1 MAAKSRAETAQENR
15 DKMIQAGRKA
25 FAEKGYAA
33 ASMDE
38 LTASVGLTRGAL
50 YHNFTDKKGLLA
62 AVVAQIDSEMAR
74 KAKAIAA
81 SAENDWERLLAEGVA
96 YIKMALDPEVQRIV
110 LRDGPAVLG
119 DPAHWPSQNSCL
131 ESTRQTIEK
140 MIERK
145 VLKDMDA
152 NVAAQ
157 LLNGAALNAA
167 LLIAASDDPQK
178 TLPHAIE
185 VFVLLASGLRH
196 Q

>member
-1 MAAKSRAETAQENR
+1 
-15 DKMIQAGRKA
+15 
-25 FAEKGYAA
+25 
-33 ASMDE
+33 
-38 LTASVGLTRGAL
+38 
-50 YHNFTDKKGLLA
+50 
-62 AVVAQIDSEMAR
+62 
-74 KAKAIAA
+74 
-81 SAENDWERLLAEGVA
+81 
-96 YIKMALDPEVQRIV
+96 
-110 LRDGPAVLG
+110 
-119 DPAHWPSQNSCL
+119 
-131 ESTRQTIEK
+131 